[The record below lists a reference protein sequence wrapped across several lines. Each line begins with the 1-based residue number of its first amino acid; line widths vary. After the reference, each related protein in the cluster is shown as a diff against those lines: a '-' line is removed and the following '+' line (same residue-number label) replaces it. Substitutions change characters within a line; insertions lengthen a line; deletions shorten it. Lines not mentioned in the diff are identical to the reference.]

1 MQTVINDFANRKG
14 MSSNQQTAKH
24 CILHLEDLMS
34 PFVHNYYNISVT
46 SEIGIK
52 NHNRQIDLQQLKFN

>member
-1 MQTVINDFANRKG
+1 

-24 CILHLEDLMS
+24 RILHLEDLMS

-52 NHNRQIDLQQLKFN
+52 DHNRQIDLQQFKIQLIKMRTCTVEFY